1 MTTQLDTISSKL
13 DDLQVEYDKE
23 TAAHQQ
29 CQILLADKD
38 RTITNQEEAAKHIGG
53 LLRKA
58 IDEKTASSTALAE
71 RTAAWNALKSSLTR
85 DRDMALKECDGLI
98 KRLKLR
104 HAEQLG
110 EVTARNKEELSF
122 AKIESDG
129 LRARLGQ
136 KDLAHSKAVAAF
148 EATIRTLAHERDMAC
163 AELQRRN
170 SSFGKE
176 RQQLIAE
183 RDASRTQADEAEISS
198 ALAAQQ
204 LYDIGTE
211 LSTVRSLLVH
221 GL

>member
-1 MTTQLDTISSKL
+1 
-13 DDLQVEYDKE
+13 
-23 TAAHQQ
+23 
-29 CQILLADKD
+29 
-38 RTITNQEEAAKHIGG
+38 
-53 LLRKA
+53 
-58 IDEKTASSTALAE
+58 
-71 RTAAWNALKSSLTR
+71 
-85 DRDMALKECDGLI
+85 MALKECDGLI